1 MNKEIKLYFRTQ
13 KSSTDVTLLITQD
26 SSMAQL
32 LKEEHRKIFNMPE
45 TNICTEHQMLFMEE
59 KVGLNSEGVI
69 LLEITCM

>member
-1 MNKEIKLYFRTQ
+1 
-13 KSSTDVTLLITQD
+13 
-26 SSMAQL
+26 MAQL